1 MRYARQ
7 SKILEIIKNNEI
19 DTQEKLVEKLNTAG
33 YKATQAT
40 VSRDIKELG
49 LVKTAG
55 RNGRSCYA
63 EAPVEKGRDFD
74 RFSKILKETVLDLR
88 AAENLIV
95 IRTLSGCA
103 AAAAEVLDNIGVD
116 GVAGTIAGDNTIF
129 MAVESKDRVDNVL
142 KTLSELVGDT
152 GVLR

>member
-19 DTQEKLVEKLNTAG
+19 DTQEKLAEKLNAAG

-49 LVKTAG
+49 LVKAAG
-55 RNGRSCYA
+55 RNGRNCYA
-63 EAPVEKGRDFD
+63 EAPREKGKDLD
-74 RFSKILKETVLDLR
+74 RFSKILKETVLDIR
-88 AAENLIV
+88 AAENIIV
-95 IRTLSGCA
+95 VRTLSGCA

-116 GVAGTIAGDNTIF
+116 GVAGSIAGDNTIF
-129 MAVESKDRVDNVL
+129 MAVEAKDRVELVL
-142 KTLSELVGDT
+142 KTLQKLVG
-152 GVLR
+152 

>member
-19 DTQEKLVEKLNTAG
+19 DTQEKLAEKLIAAG
-33 YKATQAT
+33 FKATQAT

-55 RNGRSCYA
+55 KSGRSCYA
-63 EAPVEKGRDFD
+63 EAPREKNKDLD
-74 RFSKILKETVLDLR
+74 RFSKILKETVLEMR
-88 AAENLIV
+88 TAENIIV

-103 AAAAEVLDNIGVD
+103 AAAGEVLDNIGVD
-116 GVAGTIAGDNTIF
+116 GVAGSIAGDNTIF
-129 MAVESKDRVDNVL
+129 IAVESKDRVNHVL
-142 KTLSELVGDT
+142 KIISELIG
-152 GVLR
+152 